1 MGASIDQ
8 AAVLAPELPM
18 RKLMSRLLHD
28 ENGVTAIEY
37 ALIGTLISLAI
48 FSAAVAVGSHLST
61 TFNTVA
67 TKL

>member
-1 MGASIDQ
+1 MH
-8 AAVLAPELPM
+8 
-18 RKLMSRLLHD
+18 KLMIRLLHD

>member
-1 MGASIDQ
+1 
-8 AAVLAPELPM
+8 M
-18 RKLMSRLLHD
+18 RKLIIGLLHA

-48 FSAAVAVGSHLST
+48 FSAASTIGSHLST

>member
-8 AAVLAPELPM
+8 AAAPASELPM
-18 RKLMSRLLHD
+18 RKLMVRLLHD

-48 FSAAVAVGSHLST
+48 FSAAVVVGSHLST